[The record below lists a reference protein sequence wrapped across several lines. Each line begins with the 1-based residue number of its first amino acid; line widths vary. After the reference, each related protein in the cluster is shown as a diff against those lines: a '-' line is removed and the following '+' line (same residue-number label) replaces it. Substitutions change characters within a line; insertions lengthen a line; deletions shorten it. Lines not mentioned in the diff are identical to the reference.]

1 MMRPIVSA
9 ITGFRRR
16 AVFAAVLLTLGFARG
31 SSWASDPTPGPQ
43 ATCVLSNPAFSGSC
57 TQATPLAPGVT
68 AAAACANVLQCLND
82 VNCLKTYCNATTV
95 RSGWKLESAK

>member
-1 MMRPIVSA
+1 MGHAVSV

-16 AVFAAVLLTLGFARG
+16 GLLAAVLLTVGIARG
-31 SSWASDPTPGPQ
+31 SSWASDRTPGPQ

-57 TQATPLAPGVT
+57 TQTTPLSPGST
-68 AAAACANVLQCLND
+68 AATACASVLQCLNE

>member
-1 MMRPIVSA
+1 MGPAVSV

-16 AVFAAVLLTLGFARG
+16 ALLAAVLLTVGVARG

-43 ATCVLSNPAFSGSC
+43 ATCILSNPAFSGPC
-57 TQATPLAPGVT
+57 TQTTPLSPGST
-68 AAAACANVLQCLND
+68 AATACASVLQCLND

>member
-1 MMRPIVSA
+1 MGPVVSA

-16 AVFAAVLLTLGFARG
+16 ALLSAVLLTLGLARG

-43 ATCVLSNPAFSGSC
+43 ATCVLSNPAFSGPC
-57 TQATPLAPGVT
+57 TQTTPLAPGAT
-68 AAAACANVLQCLND
+68 AAKACESVLQCLND
-82 VNCLKTYCNATTV
+82 VRCLKTYCNATEV

>member
-1 MMRPIVSA
+1 VSA

-16 AVFAAVLLTLGFARG
+16 ALFAAAVLTLGLSRG
-31 SSWASDPTPGPQ
+31 SSSASDPTPAPQ
-43 ATCVLSNPAFSGSC
+43 ATCVLSNPAFAGPC
-57 TQATPLAPGVT
+57 TQTAALAPGAT
-68 AAAACANVLQCLND
+68 AAKACANVLQCLND